1 MSAEFYFSK
10 GYTPR
15 CWSATIAGPDTYKIV
30 NPGAGK
36 RVVFTNISI
45 SSNVGGTIAF
55 YFEGNNRIAQFN
67 RQASATI
74 NPHISAWEN
83 TTVGEGIFAVLKGTA
98 TDGCYV
104 NAEGFLVD

>member
-1 MSAEFYFSK
+1 MTDFYFSK

-15 CWSATIAGPDTYKIV
+15 CWSATIEGVGTRKIV
-30 NPGAGK
+30 DPGTGK

-45 SSNVGGTIAF
+45 SSNLGGTIAF
-55 YFEGNNRIAQFN
+55 YFEDDNRIAQFF

-74 NPHISAWEN
+74 NPHISAWEC
-83 TTVGEGIFAVLKGTA
+83 TTVAGGIFAVISAPGT
-98 TDGCYV
+98 DECYV